1 VNQIDVYTG
10 YHCAVVAVSKERGLE
25 HMLISDSAINQ
36 EDFIGFVKDL
46 QRKNYGVKLALF
58 LDNLAV
64 HKANSLKAL
73 YT

>member
-1 VNQIDVYTG
+1 
-10 YHCAVVAVSKERGLE
+10 
-25 HMLISDSAINQ
+25 MMISDSAINQ